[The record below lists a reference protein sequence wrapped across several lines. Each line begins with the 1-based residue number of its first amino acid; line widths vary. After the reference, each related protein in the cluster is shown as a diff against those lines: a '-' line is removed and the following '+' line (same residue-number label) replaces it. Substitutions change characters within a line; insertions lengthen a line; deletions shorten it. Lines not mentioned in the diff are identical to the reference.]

1 MSATELTALS
11 FRVVTS
17 LWSVTRSCLRVL
29 CGFYLRKA
37 KMAKTLLAFLS
48 LVIPH
53 VVYSVSQS
61 KFDDVSLFHVHFTA
75 SVMLCQT
82 RKL

>member
-1 MSATELTALS
+1 MSATELTAPS
-11 FRVVTS
+11 FRVVTA
-17 LWSVTRSCLRVL
+17 LWSVTRSCLVAL

-53 VVYSVSQS
+53 VVYSG
-61 KFDDVSLFHVHFTA
+61 KPI
-75 SVMLCQT
+75 
-82 RKL
+82 

>member
-11 FRVVTS
+11 FRVVTA

-37 KMAKTLLAFLS
+37 KMAKTLQAFLS

-53 VVYSVSQS
+53 VVYSG
-61 KFDDVSLFHVHFTA
+61 KPI
-75 SVMLCQT
+75 
-82 RKL
+82 